1 MEKLQNAY
9 FLSLELENVRCFG
22 ERQRIDFSDGESNPK
37 QWTIILGDNGTG
49 KTTILQ
55 SLAATSPI
63 SIDVELGDNHSK
75 KVVSGNFVLF
85 DSDEKGI
92 YKSKSDVSG
101 GKRFRVCLNFSN
113 NNKIFGFCR
122 SQRPT
127 FPYLT
132 ANNEQLTANN
142 GQLRA

>member
-1 MEKLQNAY
+1 MQ
-9 FLSLELENVRCFG
+9 V
-22 ERQRIDFSDGESNPK
+22 
-37 QWTIILGDNGTG
+37 
-49 KTTILQ
+49 
-55 SLAATSPI
+55 LAC
-63 SIDVELGDNHSK
+63 L
-75 KVVSGNFVLF
+75 
-85 DSDEKGI
+85 
-92 YKSKSDVSG
+92 
-101 GKRFRVCLNFSN
+101 RVCLNFSN

>member
-1 MEKLQNAY
+1 MLKYDELKEKPRE
-9 FLSLELENVRCFG
+9 FLSVTSLTDEEFQVLLPTFEKCYQLLSPPKPKVAKKKNQRARGGGRKAKPSDLSNKLLFILAYQKTAPLQTLHGLQFG
-22 ERQRIDFSDGESNPK
+22 
-37 QWTIILGDNGTG
+37 
-49 KTTILQ
+49 
-55 SLAATSPI
+55 I
-63 SIDVELGDNHSK
+63 SQ
-75 KVVSGNFVLF
+75 
-85 DSDEKGI
+85 
-92 YKSKSDVSG
+92 G
-101 GKRFRVCLNFSN
+101 GVRVCLNFSN